1 MDRRSLL
8 RFAGLAALGSALPLS
23 AKEPNTASRP
33 LGALRRTT
41 RSARSGVG
49 SVVTPN
55 GSTLPLRRSGRVLV
69 GHLVAQVVDHEFA
82 PGLKA
87 LVWGYNGGT
96 PARRG
101 RHRRP
106 GVRGGGRV
114 PRRPRGEAE
123 ARDRTDPC

>member
-23 AKEPNTASRP
+23 ANGPNAPSRP
-33 LGALRRTT
+33 IGARRRTS

-82 PGLKA
+82 PGLEA

-96 PARRG
+96 PG
-101 RHRRP
+101 P
-106 GVRGGGRV
+106 TI
-114 PRRPRGEAE
+114 EATE
-123 ARDRTDPC
+123 GDRLRIYVTNRLP